1 MAQNVFVKVAL
12 IVDLVDELIDAGW
25 GLSSG
30 ALGWLWTD
38 DLAIVDNKF
47 LVERGYDGVSRS

>member
-1 MAQNVFVKVAL
+1 MAQNIFVKVAL
-12 IVDLVDELIDAGW
+12 IVDLVDELVDAGR
-25 GLSSG
+25 GLSSR

-38 DLAIVDNKF
+38 DLAIVDDKF